1 VKSVVIYF
9 SQTGNTEK
17 IGNAI
22 AAGIEQVTGQCD
34 TFEIREIGPLELK
47 EYDLIGLGSPVMG
60 AAPANVIEF
69 AGKMRFVGGKHCFT
83 FCTHGTSYKG
93 FHPVLYPVLAGRGLV
108 VTGSA
113 DWYGDCHL
121 LHMPQPYPTAGHPD
135 AIDLQE
141 AEAFGREMALR
152 SMRISAGETDLIPPE
167 PAQIPIP
174 PDVDLDAISSFAKL
188 LKFDREKC
196 LHPNCTLCMD
206 NCPTH
211 GIDLSVNPPEL
222 GQPCL
227 DCEFCAR
234 LCPTGALDMD
244 EWVQIIENMTA
255 KYTPMGLQFLEKAE
269 AEGHFRRLLPLD
281 KFNADAPG
289 YKQHTTHPQWIIG
302 KGAQ

>member
-1 VKSVVIYF
+1 
-9 SQTGNTEK
+9 
-17 IGNAI
+17 
-22 AAGIEQVTGQCD
+22 
-34 TFEIREIGPLELK
+34 
-47 EYDLIGLGSPVMG
+47 MG
-60 AAPANVIEF
+60 AAPANVLEF

-83 FCTHGTSYKG
+83 FCTHGTSYRA

-108 VTGSA
+108 VIGSG

-135 AIDLQE
+135 AIDVQE

-167 PAQIPIP
+167 PAQIPKP
-174 PDVDLDAISSFAKL
+174 PDVDLDAIASFAKL

-196 LHPNCTLCMD
+196 LYPSCTLCMD

-211 GIDLSVNPPEL
+211 GIDLSVDPPEL

-234 LCPTGALDMD
+234 ICPTGALDMD
-244 EWVQIIENMTA
+244 EWVQIIEKMTA
-255 KYTPMGLQFLEKAE
+255 QFTPHGLQSLEKAE

-281 KFNADAPG
+281 EFDADRPG